1 MRMSKSLRHYDIIC
15 IVSVT
20 MILIQFSHLSWI
32 TRGPV
37 KTATNIERNVLIGCT
52 TTNIASEYQIKP
64 FEKRN
69 CPTVSSEGLSGSA
82 ASSHTVLMPNLP

>member
-1 MRMSKSLRHYDIIC
+1 MRMSKSLRYYNMIR
-15 IVSVT
+15 IVSAT
-20 MILIQFSHLSWI
+20 MILIQFSRLSWA

-37 KTATNIERNVLIGCT
+37 KIATIERNVLIGCT
-52 TTNIASEYQIKP
+52 TANIVGEYQIKP